1 MRTRGNNGIVG
12 QAITPGSNG
21 AGIIY
26 ASDAAQAWLGGAWP
40 GSTSTNV
47 IYGPGLG
54 NTAIANVVVTDN
66 NYINTF
72 AAITTTNT
80 FIKIFGTGFVPN
92 TTVIFN
98 ANSVP
103 TQNVTYISSTELR
116 VALPPVG
123 NNKTVGFN
131 VINAG
136 PPKFN
141 VTGPPNYDISFLI
154 VGGGGSGGQS
164 TSPPGTAS
172 GGGAGGVVMGSFN
185 LQPTSVFAITVGG
198 GSPQLPALAPA
209 NQNPGPSGSPST
221 INITTPPVTPVIGT
235 ITALGG
241 GGGQAGTPGGT
252 GQPGGSGG
260 GHPLGPPGTN
270 AGLGIQPSQ
279 NPGIAGITQYGFPGF
294 QGPICG
300 AGGGGGGAGGGGP
313 RTPGG
318 AAQAAGGPGVIWP
331 INGTT
336 YAAGGAGGASRAN
349 GVFGT
354 GDGGGANQTA
364 TQKAG
369 AGGAGVV
376 ILAMPNAYFPG
387 NAPGAIISSPYVSP
401 GITIL
406 TYNAAGPTVPASYT
420 FTV

>member
-136 PPKFN
+136 APKFN

-154 VGGGGSGGQS
+154 VGGGGAGGS
-164 TSPPGTAS
+164 SANPPGFAS
-172 GGGAGGVVMGSFN
+172 GGGAGGVVMGSYN
-185 LQPTSVFAITVGG
+185 LQPTSVFTITVGG
-198 GSPQLPALAPA
+198 GGQRGPILAPG
-209 NQNPGPSGSPST
+209 NS
-221 INITTPPVTPVIGT
+221 
-235 ITALGG
+235 
-241 GGGQAGTPGGT
+241 
-252 GQPGGSGG
+252 
-260 GHPLGPPGTN
+260 
-270 AGLGIQPSQ
+270 
-279 NPGIAGITQYGFPGF
+279 
-294 QGPICG
+294 
-300 AGGGGGGAGGGGP
+300 
-313 RTPGG
+313 
-318 AAQAAGGPGVIWP
+318 
-331 INGTT
+331 
-336 YAAGGAGGASRAN
+336 SR
-349 GVFGT
+349 
-354 GDGGGANQTA
+354 
-364 TQKAG
+364 
-369 AGGAGVV
+369 
-376 ILAMPNAYFPG
+376 G
-387 NAPGAIISSPYVSP
+387 N
-401 GITIL
+401 
-406 TYNAAGPTVPASYT
+406 
-420 FTV
+420 